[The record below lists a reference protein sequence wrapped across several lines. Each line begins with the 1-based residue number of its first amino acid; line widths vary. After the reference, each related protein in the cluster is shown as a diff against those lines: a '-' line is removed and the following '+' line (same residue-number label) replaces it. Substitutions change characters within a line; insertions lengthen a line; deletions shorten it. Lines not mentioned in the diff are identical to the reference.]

1 MATSTMLQMVSAKEI
16 MALRKTPSTI
26 AKLNKP
32 GAESYST
39 YYVGTINYF
48 LCGTP
53 KPDLKD
59 HPIAASLFG
68 IEEIKT
74 PSLDNGHFKLVP
86 IDQIAAIAK
95 ALEAVDLKKLRKQ
108 VESADAAALA
118 KSKVEDFELLKDND
132 APAAMIVSDVRTL
145 TTFYKDAA
153 SRNVGVVLYI
163 VA

>member
-39 YYVGTINYF
+39 YYIGTINFF

-53 KPDLKD
+53 TPEVKD
-59 HPIAASLFG
+59 NPIAAALFG
-68 IEEIKT
+68 MEEIKT
-74 PSLDNGHFKLVP
+74 PSLDTGHFKLVP
-86 IDQIAAIAK
+86 PDQVSAIAK
-95 ALEAVDLKKLRKQ
+95 ALEQVDLKKLRKQ
-108 VESADAAALA
+108 VETADGAAMA
-118 KSKVEDFELLKDND
+118 KSKVGDFELLKGND

-153 SRNVGVVLYI
+153 SRNVGVVMY
-163 VA
+163 VTA

>member
-1 MATSTMLQMVSAKEI
+1 MVSAKEI
-16 MALRKTPSTI
+16 VALRKTPSTI

-39 YYVGTINYF
+39 YYIGTINYF

-53 KPDLKD
+53 TPDIKD

-68 IEEIKT
+68 IEQIKT
-74 PSLDNGHFKLVP
+74 PSLDAGHFMLVP
-86 IDQIAAIAK
+86 PDQISGIAK
-95 ALEAVDLKKLRKQ
+95 ALEQVDLKKLRKQ
-108 VESADAAALA
+108 VETADAAAMV
-118 KSKVEDFELLKDND
+118 KSKVGDFELLKGND

-153 SRNVGVVLYI
+153 SRNVGVVLYTS
-163 VA
+163 